1 MKNTSINEQK
11 ITIIQTTPIGSWL
24 RATLISLRTNI
35 TIPNLIS
42 SIGSILA
49 LLLLLALHEPW
60 NITIP
65 LYLTILLWT
74 ILRPRVALYLMAF
87 AVPWGSLDYIDIR
100 GLRLNSADLLVAFL
114 AIGWLLSFALRR
126 TQGAYGRDAYGRDAY
141 GRDAYGRDAYG
152 RDSSRPGGRALAPIG
167 PLDREPSAVPAYLAF
182 AILALLIAM
191 VLSMTV
197 ATNIASSL
205 KEISKWLEFLVLVLL
220 GAQYIRTRRQLWT
233 IIILICLAGITQA
246 IFGYFQAFFNL
257 GPVAFIRDTSLR
269 IYGTFDQP
277 NPYAGY
283 INIPLSIALALM
295 LLGSNWKTRIL
306 AGLTAILLA
315 AAEYLTQSRG
325 GEIAIAAAALFIV
338 AVGTPRLSITIRMLA
353 LAGLAAVEAFL
364 IGLIPLYLLNPM
376 LRSLGLTDLVLAA
389 PTKQNFS
396 TAERLAHWI
405 AGLRMFLAHPILG
418 VGIGNYPDAYP
429 QYFVTIFM
437 DPLGHAHNYYIN
449 IAAETGSIGL
459 IAYLL
464 FLLATF
470 VAGAHSYRSI
480 NKTILGSRFIA
491 NPRFIAPAG
500 TNAVGADLSRPS
512 PIYRPPGSQS
522 ISPAGTNAVG
532 ADLSRPSPIYRPPGS
547 QSISPAGTNA
557 VGADLSRPSPIYRPP
572 GSQSISPDGTDV
584 VGARFIAPRGWVGPT
599 SLRSKLLSLIR
610 SLNISQYDQH
620 QTTRKI
626 ANMLTNDRAL
636 AIGLLAALI
645 SVCVHNIFDDLYVHS
660 ITNLIA
666 LLLIALIRL
675 EKIMPKVTVQQGVQ
689 GDAVLLPGR
698 GMSPLLSPP
707 STEGSTREK
716 RPE

>member
-1 MKNTSINEQK
+1 MKNTSINKQE
-11 ITIIQTTPIGSWL
+11 IIFTETTPIGSWL
-24 RATLISLRTNI
+24 HAAFISLRTNI
-35 TIPNLIS
+35 TIPNLIGL
-42 SIGSILA
+42 IGGLLA
-49 LLLLLALHEPW
+49 LFLLLALHEPW
-60 NITIP
+60 DITIP
-65 LYLTILLWT
+65 LYLTVLVWT

-126 TQGAYGRDAYGRDAY
+126 VAPMRGALHRAGTPGTGIETRSASFAEAVGTRSTHRDAQSLSPRQGD
-141 GRDAYGRDAYG
+141 
-152 RDSSRPGGRALAPIG
+152 RPLRQYAG
-167 PLDREPSAVPAYLAF
+167 PLDRESSAVPGYLAF
-182 AILALLIAM
+182 AILALLTAM

-197 ATNIASSL
+197 AINITSSL

-233 IIILICLAGITQA
+233 IIVLICLAGITQA

-325 GEIAIAAAALFIV
+325 GEIAIATAALFIV

-353 LAGLAAVEAFL
+353 LAGLAAVEGFL
-364 IGLIPLYLLNPM
+364 IGLIPLYLLNPV
-376 LRSLGLTDLVLAA
+376 LRSLGLSDLVLAA

-429 QYFVTIFM
+429 QYFITIFM

-459 IAYLL
+459 VVYLL
-464 FLLATF
+464 FLVATF

-480 NKTILGSRFIA
+480 TKTAGLLGAAAPKRGVGIPTPQVGCPAWGVGNPHLLSSSR
-491 NPRFIAPAG
+491 G
-500 TNAVGADLSRPS
+500 GEVL
-512 PIYRPPGSQS
+512 
-522 ISPAGTNAVG
+522 
-532 ADLSRPSPIYRPPGS
+532 
-547 QSISPAGTNA
+547 
-557 VGADLSRPSPIYRPP
+557 
-572 GSQSISPDGTDV
+572 
-584 VGARFIAPRGWVGPT
+584 PT
-599 SLRSKLLSLIR
+599 SQLVSGREQIQAGKPISIRNKIVTLLCSLG
-610 SLNISQYDQH
+610 ISQYDQH
-620 QTTRKI
+620 QAPRNI
-626 ANMLTNDRAL
+626 AEMLTNDRAL

-675 EKIMPKVTVQQGVQ
+675 ENVMPKVTVQQGVQ
-689 GDAVLLPGR
+689 GDAVPLPGR
-698 GMSPLLSPP
+698 GVSPPLSPP
-707 STEGSTREK
+707 STEGSAREK

>member
-1 MKNTSINEQK
+1 MKNTSINKQE
-11 ITIIQTTPIGSWL
+11 IIFTETTPIGSWP
-24 RATLISLRTNI
+24 RATFTSLRTNI
-35 TIPNLIS
+35 TTPNLIGT
-42 SIGSILA
+42 IGGILA
-49 LLLLLALHEPW
+49 LFLLLALHEPW

-114 AIGWLLSFALRR
+114 AIGWLFSFALRR
-126 TQGAYGRDAYGRDAY
+126 TQGS
-141 GRDAYGRDAYG
+141 YGRDAYG
-152 RDSSRPGGRALAPIG
+152 RDSSRPGVGALAPVG

-233 IIILICLAGITQA
+233 IILLICLAGITQA

-325 GEIAIAAAALFIV
+325 GELAIAAAALFIV
-338 AVGTPRLSITIRMLA
+338 AMGTPRLSITIRMLA
-353 LAGLAAVEAFL
+353 LAGLAAVEGFL
-364 IGLIPLYLLNPM
+364 IGLIPLYLLNPV

-429 QYFVTIFM
+429 QYFVTIFT

-470 VAGAHSYRSI
+470 LAGAHSYRAI
-480 NKTILGSRFIA
+480 TKTLVKARFIA
-491 NPRFIAPAG
+491 HTV
-500 TNAVGADLSRPS
+500 TNAKPVGADLSRPS
-512 PIYRPPGSQS
+512 PIYRP
-522 ISPAGTNAVG
+522 T
-532 ADLSRPSPIYRPPGS
+532 
-547 QSISPAGTNA
+547 
-557 VGADLSRPSPIYRPP
+557 
-572 GSQSISPDGTDV
+572 GSQSISPDGTDA
-584 VGARFIAPRGWVGPT
+584 VGADLSCPSPQRSLRSAFQSRPAGELGPI

-620 QTTRKI
+620 QTPRKI
-626 ANMLTNDRAL
+626 ANMLINDRAL

-645 SVCVHNIFDDLYVHS
+645 SVCIHNIFDDLYVHS

-675 EKIMPKVTVQQGVQ
+675 EKIMPKVTAQQGVQ
-689 GDAVLLPGR
+689 GDAVPLPGQWEV
-698 GMSPLLSPP
+698 PTTLPP
-707 STEGSTREK
+707 FTEGGTREK
-716 RPE
+716 KPE